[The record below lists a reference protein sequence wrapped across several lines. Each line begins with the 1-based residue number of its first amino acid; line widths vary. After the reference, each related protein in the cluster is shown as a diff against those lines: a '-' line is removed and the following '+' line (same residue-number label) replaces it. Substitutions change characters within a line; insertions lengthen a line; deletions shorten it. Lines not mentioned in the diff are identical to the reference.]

1 MGGRMGDRQDAA
13 QFGTRVSFS
22 VGRRFYFYFFQSIK
36 KDCYDYLTVCPS
48 HFTPHLSSCEYRALL
63 GSFSLFL
70 SLSLSSPLYLSC
82 HLSAYQCCL
91 PCAPCAP
98 CKRVVLYSTEGQ
110 RLGNE
115 ITLSLLSFK
124 RRKSVINYS
133 EQQNYV

>member
-1 MGGRMGDRQDAA
+1 MDGWIDEWMDGRQTGCC
-13 QFGTRVSFS
+13 S
-22 VGRRFYFYFFQSIK
+22 VWNLCVFLLWEKVLFLFFQSIK

-124 RRKSVINYS
+124 RKKSVIN
-133 EQQNYV
+133 